1 MDAEAIVIGAGTGG
15 LTAAAYLAA
24 LGRRVVVVDRQPMPG
39 GNTASFT
46 HDGYEFDIGL
56 HYLGG
61 WAGSHP
67 GLRAVLEPLGID
79 LHYRELDPD
88 GFDELLFDDMAF
100 RVPRGVEEFR
110 ARLHEQFPE
119 ERERID
125 RHLRRIATI
134 TQELEATAPVRLE
147 PRSLLSTLWRTKVTT
162 VTAATTLGR
171 WFDHLGCSPRL
182 RTVLNWCHGI
192 NGVAPSKIS
201 LGMHAVGVMHY
212 LAGAWYPEGG
222 GRSVVDALTAVILD
236 HGGELVLDS
245 EVERIHVDDKGVCG
259 VRVTDRGGAS
269 QELSTRTVISAAD
282 IKHMYGQLLADVDVQ
297 ARLRHR
303 VHGFEMAAPLFVDYL
318 VLDRDLRAEQV
329 PAHNWCVFADDDID
343 GLYAACARGEFR
355 VSGVFVTAASLKDP
369 HNPRLCRPGQTNLQ
383 MMAIAP
389 ARPDFWGTGAAYAR
403 RKAEF
408 RDAMLALTERAIP
421 GVRDSI
427 VYEEAASP
435 LTWER
440 YLRNSS
446 GTSYGIASTPDQW
459 LMRRP
464 GACTNIPGLFLAG
477 ASTRTGHG
485 ITGVALGGMEAAA
498 LAAGAPRWPLPRP
511 RRTIGTAARV
521 AT

>member
-162 VTAATTLGR
+162 VTAATTLAGGSTIWAVR
-171 WFDHLGCSPRL
+171 RGC
-182 RTVLNWCHGI
+182 
-192 NGVAPSKIS
+192 
-201 LGMHAVGVMHY
+201 
-212 LAGAWYPEGG
+212 
-222 GRSVVDALTAVILD
+222 
-236 HGGELVLDS
+236 
-245 EVERIHVDDKGVCG
+245 
-259 VRVTDRGGAS
+259 VR
-269 QELSTRTVISAAD
+269 
-282 IKHMYGQLLADVDVQ
+282 
-297 ARLRHR
+297 
-303 VHGFEMAAPLFVDYL
+303 
-318 VLDRDLRAEQV
+318 
-329 PAHNWCVFADDDID
+329 C
-343 GLYAACARGEFR
+343 
-355 VSGVFVTAASLKDP
+355 
-369 HNPRLCRPGQTNLQ
+369 
-383 MMAIAP
+383 
-389 ARPDFWGTGAAYAR
+389 
-403 RKAEF
+403 
-408 RDAMLALTERAIP
+408 
-421 GVRDSI
+421 
-427 VYEEAASP
+427 
-435 LTWER
+435 
-440 YLRNSS
+440 
-446 GTSYGIASTPDQW
+446 
-459 LMRRP
+459 
-464 GACTNIPGLFLAG
+464 
-477 ASTRTGHG
+477 
-485 ITGVALGGMEAAA
+485 
-498 LAAGAPRWPLPRP
+498 
-511 RRTIGTAARV
+511 
-521 AT
+521 